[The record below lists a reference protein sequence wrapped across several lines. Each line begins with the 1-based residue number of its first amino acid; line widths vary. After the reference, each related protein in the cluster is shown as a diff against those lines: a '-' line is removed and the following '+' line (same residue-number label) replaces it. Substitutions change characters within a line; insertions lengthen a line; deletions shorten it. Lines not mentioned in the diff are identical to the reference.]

1 MAIVLGSIAIWAVLL
16 VAHGGFWRAR
26 EIDDGDYDGA
36 GDDAARPLWP
46 EVVAVV
52 PARDEADGIG
62 RAIRSLVAQDYPGA
76 FRIVLV
82 DDGSSD
88 GTARVALA
96 AAARTGRAASRLTV
110 VPGSVP
116 PAGWTGKLSAMQRG
130 VREIDKSN
138 PAARYVWFTDADVE
152 HAPDT
157 LRSLVARAEREGLTM
172 SSRMVELRCDS
183 AAERALV
190 PAFVFFFQML
200 YPFARVNE
208 PRSRVAA
215 AAGGCMLV
223 NRAALAKAGGL
234 RAIKDEIIDDCAL
247 GALMKKEGPIR
258 LTLTR
263 RSRSIR
269 PYGGFRDIGAMISRS
284 AYAQLG
290 YSPLVLLGTLAGMA
304 IVYVDPLVFALRGS
318 GWNQLA
324 GGAAWLMMA
333 IAFQPMLRLYR
344 RSPLWGLALP
354 LIALFYAGATF
365 MSAVQHWQGR
375 GGMWKGRIQAR
386 RP

>member
-1 MAIVLGSIAIWAVLL
+1 MVIVLVSIAIWAGLL
-16 VAHGGFWRAR
+16 AAHGGFWLAS
-26 EIDDGDYDGA
+26 EIDDDDADGA
-36 GDDAARPLWP
+36 DPPLWP

-52 PARDEADGIG
+52 PARDEAEVVA
-62 RAIRSLVAQDYPGA
+62 RAVRSLVAQDYPGT

-88 GTARVALA
+88 GTAGVALA
-96 AAARTGRAASRLTV
+96 AAGRSGAGSGSGRLTV
-110 VPGSVP
+110 VQGSVP

-130 VREIDKSN
+130 VREAEELS
-138 PAARYVWFTDADVE
+138 PSARYLWFTDADIE

-157 LRSLVARAEREGLTM
+157 LRSLVARAEEDGLAM
-172 SSRMVELRCDS
+172 SSRMADLRCYS
-183 AAERALV
+183 VAERALV

-200 YPFARVNE
+200 YPFARVNR
-208 PRSRVAA
+208 PSSRVAA

-223 NRAALAKAGGL
+223 NRASLASAGGL

-263 RSRSIR
+263 RSRSVR
-269 PYGGFRDIGAMISRS
+269 PYEGWRDIGAMISRS

-304 IVYVDPLVFALRGS
+304 IVYVNPVVFALRGP
-318 GWNQLA
+318 GWIHAA
-324 GGAAWLMMA
+324 GCAAWLMMA
-333 IAFQPMLRLYR
+333 IAFQPMLRFYR

-354 LIALFYAGATF
+354 AIALFYAVATF
-365 MSAVQHWQGR
+365 MSAWRHWQGR
-375 GGMWKGRIQAR
+375 GGMWKGRAQSR
-386 RP
+386 RT